1 MVRAPA
7 SPDNFGMRSETPERL
22 VQRVG
27 QRVAELRRAAGMTQ
41 EAFAE
46 ALDVTVQYVSRIE
59 VGENL
64 TLTTLAKIARALGV
78 TVIDLLQPPGPVG
91 AGATRGRPRKRTT
104 RN

>member
-1 MVRAPA
+1 
-7 SPDNFGMRSETPERL
+7 MRPETPERL

-27 QRVAELRRAAGMTQ
+27 RRVAELRRAAGMTQ

-64 TLTTLAKIARALGV
+64 TLITLAKVARALGV
-78 TVIDLLQPPGPVG
+78 TVIDLLQPPGPAG
-91 AGATRGRPRKRTT
+91 AGPTRGRPRKQTARG
-104 RN
+104 

>member
-1 MVRAPA
+1 
-7 SPDNFGMRSETPERL
+7 MRPETPERL

-27 QRVAELRRAAGMTQ
+27 ERIAELRRAAGMTQ

-46 ALDVTVQYVSRIE
+46 SLDVTVQYISRIE

-78 TVIDLLQPPGPVG
+78 TVIDLLQPPGPTG
-91 AGATRGRPRKRTT
+91 GGPTRGRPRKRTT

>member
-1 MVRAPA
+1 
-7 SPDNFGMRSETPERL
+7 MRSETPERL

-78 TVIDLLQPPGPVG
+78 TVVDLLQPPGPTG
-91 AGATRGRPRKRTT
+91 SGPTRGRPRKRTT
-104 RN
+104 RS